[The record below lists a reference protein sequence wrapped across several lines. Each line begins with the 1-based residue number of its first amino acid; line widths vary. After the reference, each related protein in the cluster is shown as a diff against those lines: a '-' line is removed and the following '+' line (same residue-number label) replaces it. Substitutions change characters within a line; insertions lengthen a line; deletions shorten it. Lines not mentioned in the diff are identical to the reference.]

1 MIDYLGK
8 FSLVGK
14 IAFVM
19 GGLGLIGRE
28 VCNALVTAGAKTIIL
43 DLKKDQGLKF
53 EKELSHENYDAK
65 FIHFDCADMD
75 RLEKNF
81 ANLLNDFDSP
91 DIFINCS
98 YPRTPE
104 WRKSSFKDVTL
115 TSFRKNVD
123 IHMNSHAWLARMAAE
138 AMFKGDKGGSI
149 IQFGS
154 IYGIVGQD
162 LSVYEGTEMQENMT
176 YSAIKGGITN
186 LTHQMAAYYGQ
197 FNIRINT
204 IVPGGL
210 AGHVVGKKGGQDPLF
225 VKQYSEKTPQR
236 RLGKTEEV
244 ASTVLFLASDAAS
257 YINGGTILV
266 DGGYT
271 II

>member
-1 MIDYLGK
+1 MIDYLEK
-8 FSLVGK
+8 FSLAGK
-14 IAFVM
+14 TAFVM

-28 VCNALVTAGAKTIIL
+28 VCNALVSAGAKTIIL
-43 DLKKDQGLKF
+43 DVKKDQGQKF
-53 EKELSHENYDAK
+53 EKELVHENYNVK
-65 FIHFDCADMD
+65 FIYFDCADMEH
-75 RLEKNF
+75 LEKNF
-81 ANLLNDFDSP
+81 SNLLKDFGIL

-98 YPRTPE
+98 YPRTLE
-104 WRKSSFKDVTL
+104 WGKSSFKDVTL
-115 TSFRKNVD
+115 TSFRNNVD
-123 IHMNSHAWLARMAAE
+123 IHMNSYAWLARMAAE
-138 AMFKGDKGGSI
+138 AMVQGAKGGSI
-149 IQFGS
+149 VQLGS

-186 LTHQMAAYYGQ
+186 LTHQMASYYGQ

-210 AGHVVGKKGGQDPLF
+210 TGHVAGKNGDQDLLF
-225 VKQYSEKTPQR
+225 VKQYCEKTPLR
-236 RLGKTEEV
+236 RLGRTEEV
-244 ASTVLFLASDAAS
+244 ASTALFLASDAAS
-257 YINGGTILV
+257 YISGGTILV